1 MIGIIGGTFDPIH
14 YGHLRPA
21 LEIAEQF
28 DLDEVR
34 FIPSANP
41 PHRWKPIASAEHR
54 LNMVK
59 LAVEGFPLFSVD
71 DREYHRQGSSYT
83 VDTLQSILDEEQ
95 TNLDEEQADEEQT
108 NDESTTPSL
117 LMMLG
122 LDAFQSFTQWHDWQR
137 ILELTHIVVSTRPG
151 YLLETKS
158 LDKSDE
164 WMQGRVVDSVSELK
178 QKQAGCIF
186 FSEVTALDI
195 SATNIRKQLLSG
207 ASSRFLMPE
216 KVLDY
221 IEEHDLYNAT
231 VSGK

>member
-14 YGHLRPA
+14 FGHLRPA

-28 DLDEVR
+28 ELEEVR

-54 LNMVK
+54 LNMVR
-59 LAVEGFPLFSVD
+59 LAVEDFPLFTVD
-71 DREYHRQGSSYT
+71 DREYQRQGSSYT
-83 VDTLQSILDEEQ
+83 IDTLQSI
-95 TNLDEEQADEEQT
+95 ADEENAT
-108 NDESTTPSL
+108 ASLSTSRPL

-122 LDAFQSFTQWHDWQR
+122 LDAFQSFTQWHDWQK

-151 YLLETKS
+151 YQLERKQLETNPFEKAE
-158 LDKSDE
+158 E
-164 WMQGRVVDSVSELK
+164 WMQGRVVKSVSQLQ
-178 QKQAGCIF
+178 QKQAGCIY

-207 ASSRFLMPE
+207 HSSRYLMPK
-216 KVLDY
+216 KVVDY
-221 IEEHDLYNAT
+221 ILKHDLYT
-231 VSGK
+231 

>member
-14 YGHLRPA
+14 FGHLRPA

-28 DLDEVR
+28 ELDEVR

-41 PHRWKPIASAEHR
+41 PHRWKPTASAEHR

-83 VDTLQSILDEEQ
+83 VDTLQSFIDEKRDA
-95 TNLDEEQADEEQT
+95 L
-108 NDESTTPSL
+108 STTSATLSEVATPSL

-151 YLLETKS
+151 YQLERKPLEKS
-158 LDKSDE
+158 EE
-164 WMQGRVVDSVSELK
+164 WMQGRVVNSVSELK
-178 QKQAGCIF
+178 QKQTGCIF
-186 FSEVTALDI
+186 FSEVTQLDI

-207 ASSRFLMPE
+207 NSSRFLMPE
-216 KVLDY
+216 KVVDY
-221 IEEHDLYNAT
+221 ILEHDLY
-231 VSGK
+231 S

>member
-14 YGHLRPA
+14 FGHLRPA

-28 DLDEVR
+28 ELEEVR

-41 PHRWKPIASAEHR
+41 PHRWKPLASAEHR

-59 LAVEGFPLFSVD
+59 LAVEGCPLFSVD

-83 VDTLQSILDEEQ
+83 VDTLQSIVDEQQ
-95 TNLDEEQADEEQT
+95 TD
-108 NDESTTPSL
+108 NDNRSESTKPSL

-122 LDAFQSFTQWHDWQR
+122 LDAFQAFTQWHDWQN

-151 YLLETKS
+151 YSLATKS
-158 LDKSDE
+158 LDKSEE
-164 WMQGRVVDSVSELK
+164 WMQGRVVNSIAELK
-178 QKQAGCIF
+178 KKQAGCIF
-186 FSEVTALDI
+186 FSEVTALNI
-195 SATNIRKQLLSG
+195 SATHIRKQLLNG

-216 KVLDY
+216 KVVDY
-221 IEEHDLYNAT
+221 IEKYDLYNAT

>member
-1 MIGIIGGTFDPIH
+1 MMIGIIGGTFDPIH
-14 YGHLRPA
+14 FGHLRPA

-28 DLDEVR
+28 ELDEVR

-59 LAVEGFPLFSVD
+59 LAVNDFPLFAVD

-83 VDTLQSILDEEQ
+83 VDTLQSITDEKV
-95 TNLDEEQADEEQT
+95 ADA
-108 NDESTTPSL
+108 TPQL

-122 LDAFQSFTQWHDWQR
+122 LDAFQSFTEWHDWKK

-151 YLLETKS
+151 YALAKIQ
-158 LDKSDE
+158 E
-164 WMQGRVVDSVSELK
+164 WMQGRVVNSVSELK

-186 FSEVTALDI
+186 FCEVTQLDI
-195 SATNIRKQLLSG
+195 SATCIRKQLLSG
-207 ASSRFLMPE
+207 NSSRFLMPK
-216 KVLDY
+216 KVVDY
-221 IEEHDLYNAT
+221 ILEHDLYNTAN
-231 VSGK
+231 KQ

>member
-14 YGHLRPA
+14 FGHLRPA

-59 LAVEGFPLFSVD
+59 LAVEGFPLFTVD

-83 VDTLQSILDEEQ
+83 VDTLQSIVNEE
-95 TNLDEEQADEEQT
+95 DIDKEQADEE
-108 NDESTTPSL
+108 SATPSL

-122 LDAFQSFTQWHDWQR
+122 LDAFQSFTQWRDWQK

-151 YLLETKS
+151 YSLENA
-158 LDKSDE
+158 DK
-164 WMQGRVVDSVSELK
+164 WMQGRVVSSISELK

-195 SATNIRKQLLSG
+195 SATSIRKQLFNGTSP
-207 ASSRFLMPE
+207 RFLMPE
-216 KVLDY
+216 KVVDY
-221 IEEHDLYNAT
+221 IEQHDLYNAT

>member
-14 YGHLRPA
+14 FGHLRPA

-59 LAVEGFPLFSVD
+59 LAVEGFPLFTVD

-83 VDTLQSILDEEQ
+83 VDTLQSIVNEE
-95 TNLDEEQADEEQT
+95 DIDKEQADEE
-108 NDESTTPSL
+108 SATPSL

-122 LDAFQSFTQWHDWQR
+122 LDAFQSFTQWRDWQK

-151 YLLETKS
+151 YSLENA
-158 LDKSDE
+158 DK
-164 WMQGRVVDSVSELK
+164 WMQGRVV
-178 QKQAGCIF
+178 
-186 FSEVTALDI
+186 
-195 SATNIRKQLLSG
+195 
-207 ASSRFLMPE
+207 SS
-216 KVLDY
+216 
-221 IEEHDLYNAT
+221 I
-231 VSGK
+231 